1 MQKVDARGLP
11 CPQPVIKTKE
21 ALEQVGAG
29 EEVEVL
35 LDNETSLNNVKK
47 FVTAQG
53 HEIVSLDKKDGE
65 FILRIKKT
73 SGTVKKD
80 VPITCELPSSKKE
93 KGHFIIIATDI
104 MGPERELGKILMKA
118 FFETMLVHE
127 MLPSRIFLMNR
138 GVFLSTLEEDFI
150 KLLKELEKK
159 GVEIFTCGTCLKYF
173 NLEDKL
179 KVGHRAG
186 TDVYLEGIFYFDKTV
201 WIG

>member
-1 MQKVDARGLP
+1 MQRVDARGLP

-21 ALEQVGAG
+21 ALEKVEPGDNI
-29 EEVEVL
+29 EVI

-53 HEIVSLDKKDGE
+53 HEILSIDAKNGE
-65 FILRIKKT
+65 FILKIRKGSQVIQKE
-73 SGTVKKD
+73 
-80 VPITCELPSSKKE
+80 VPITCELPSSKE
-93 KGHFIIIATDI
+93 KQGHFVIIATDT
-104 MGPERELGKILMKA
+104 MGPEKELGRILMKA
-118 FFETMLVHE
+118 FFETMLVHD
-127 MLPSRIFLMNR
+127 MLPSRIFLMNK

-150 KLLKELEKK
+150 KLLKELERK

-186 TDVYLEGIFYFDKTV
+186 TDVYLEGIFYFEKTV